1 MKAQFL
7 NLIQVGGTMVVGIAA
22 GWWIQG
28 GAILAGFPGTEKSSQ
43 PHSMQINHSQRPI
56 VKSGSKSQVF
66 TNQFSTASREEK
78 KILEGAIAP
87 QDRKGIL
94 EALISQ
100 GGPRGFAHGLEEVI
114 ERQLALWG
122 SENFEAAWA
131 WSQQIDGR
139 GTRDFLTTKLL
150 NLLVETDPERALA
163 LHLEFARANV
173 DFKSR
178 VPEKILAKA
187 ALTNA
192 EDFLK
197 VAEKFETIHYGT
209 GGYCEFAAD
218 FNFKALADGLAKL
231 KKADASKKFPEGF
244 PSNFFEKWA
253 ERDRQ
258 AAFNG
263 GVLAGLIDF
272 RDFLQDIEQTDT
284 ERPWDWVAQQIQN
297 SEVSSKVISKSMG
310 IASESFNR
318 IIQALP
324 DAITRDRF
332 LLQVVLEGGVTG
344 GRNEIPSIAI
354 SAMSSPQARLEAF
367 SQMQQL
373 REKDSRGELDTAS
386 ITDADLQAWGITRQ
400 QISVMFEKAAPTGQ
414 ERE

>member
-1 MKAQFL
+1 
-7 NLIQVGGTMVVGIAA
+7 MVVGIAA
-22 GWWIQG
+22 GWWIHG
-28 GAILAGFPGTEKSSQ
+28 GVTLAGFSGKAKSSQ
-43 PHSMQINHSQRPI
+43 PHSMQINHSQRPT
-56 VKSGSKSQVF
+56 VKFDSKSQVF
-66 TNQFSTASREEK
+66 MNRFATASREEK

-100 GGPRGFAHGLEEVI
+100 GGPRGFAHGLVEVI

-122 SENFEAAWA
+122 SESFEEAWA
-131 WSQQIDGR
+131 WSQQLDGR
-139 GTRDFLTTKLL
+139 GTRDFLARKLL
-150 NLLVETDPERALA
+150 NLKVETDPERALA

-173 DFKSR
+173 DFESR
-178 VPEKILAKA
+178 VPDRILAKA

-197 VAEKFETIHYGT
+197 VAEKFETVHHST
-209 GGYCEFAAD
+209 GSDCEFAAD
-218 FNFKALADGLAKL
+218 FNFQALADGLAKL
-231 KKADASKKFPEGF
+231 KRTDASKKFPEGF
-244 PSNFFEKWA
+244 PTNFFEKWA

-263 GVLAGLIDF
+263 GVLTGLIDF
-272 RDFLQDIEQTDT
+272 GKFLRAIEKTDT
-284 ERPWDWVAQQIQN
+284 EQSWDWVAQQIQN
-297 SEVSSKVISKSMG
+297 SEVSSKAISKN
-310 IASESFNR
+310 IRITSESFNR

-324 DAITRDRF
+324 DAVTKDRF
-332 LLQVVLEGGVTG
+332 LLQVVVEGGLTSSM
-344 GRNEIPSIAI
+344 NEMPSIAI

-373 REKDSRGELDTAS
+373 IEKNSWDELDSTS

-400 QISVMFEKAAPTGQ
+400 QISALFEKAPPAGQ
-414 ERE
+414 ERD